1 MYARIS
7 ESDRLRDYIRE
18 TRLLQ
23 NRTLAAAVMV
33 LLLMFA
39 LLARLIYLQVLNQ
52 EHYLTLAQ
60 SNRISVVAIPP
71 TRGLIYDRNGVLL
84 ARNLPTFGLEV
95 IPEQVD
101 DIEATLRALNQ
112 IVAISPADIKRFR
125 RLLKQKRTTHG
136 VMLRLRLSE
145 EELARFAV
153 NRPQFP
159 GVDIVAG
166 VTRDYPLGASTAH
179 AVGYVG
185 RISEDDLDQLGDS
198 NYSGTTH
205 IGKTGVE
212 HTYEDV
218 LHGTVGFE
226 QIETNS
232 QGHRLRVLERTP
244 AQPGRNLHL
253 NMDIRLQQLAE
264 QALGDNSGAVVA
276 LEPGTG
282 AVLALVSQPGFDP
295 NLFVNGIE
303 PRDYQALQN
312 SSGQPLYNRAL
323 RGQYPP
329 ASTIKPFVALA
340 GLELGVTDAQRS
352 TFCPGWFRLP
362 GHERKYRDW
371 RHEGHGAVDITRA
384 ISESCDVYFYDLAQ
398 RLGID
403 RLHNFLAQFG
413 FGQKSAMDAP
423 GELAGLLPSSA
434 WKRGA
439 RKEAWFPGE
448 TIIAGIGQGYMLAT
462 PLQLAVVTA
471 ALANRGKRIAP
482 RIVAAIEDPLT
493 HNKVARSS
501 APLNTIQLA
510 RSDRWDIII
519 NAMVQVMHGE
529 RGTARGSGAGAT
541 YKIAG
546 KTGTAQ
552 VFGLKQDEKY
562 DKDKVAP
569 RLRDHALFIA
579 FAPVDNPRI
588 ALAVIVENG
597 GSGSGA
603 AAPIARKLMDQYL
616 LTPAP

>member
-39 LLARLIYLQVLNQ
+39 LLARLIYLQVFNQ
-52 EHYLTLAQ
+52 EHYLTLSQ
-60 SNRISVVAIPP
+60 NNRISVVAIPP

-84 ARNLPTFGLEV
+84 ARNLPAFGLEV

-112 IVAISPADIKRFR
+112 VVAISPADIKRFR

-185 RISEDDLDQLGDS
+185 RISENDLDQLGDS

-264 QALGDNSGAVVA
+264 QALGDNTGAVVA

-340 GLELGVTDAQRS
+340 GLELGVTDTQRS
-352 TFCPGWFRLP
+352 IFCPGWFRLP
-362 GHERKYRDW
+362 GHERRYRDW
-371 RHEGHGAVDITRA
+371 RHEGHGAVDLTRA
-384 ISESCDVYFYDLAQ
+384 ISESCDVYFYELAQ

-403 RLHNFLAQFG
+403 RLHDFLAQFG
-413 FGQKSAMDAP
+413 FGQKSAVDGP

-434 WKRGA
+434 WKRNA
-439 RKEAWFPGE
+439 RREAWFPGE

-471 ALANRGKRIAP
+471 TLANRGKRIAP

-529 RGTARGSGAGAT
+529 RGTARGSGAGAA

-569 RLRDHALFIA
+569 HLRDHALFIA